1 MSDSTI
7 GARSGEKEAVMN
19 IHTLAGYIQHIY
31 LVEDSKGLLLLD
43 GCSRADVDNVCRYI
57 TQTLGRPL
65 SDLKL
70 IVVTHMHPDH
80 AGGAIKLRERTGAQV
95 ASHPKAINWYAGF
108 AGRTAH
114 GIDLLLTWWVANR
127 IGKPRM
133 PIWYNP
139 ILAPDM
145 TLADNQVLPGFPDW
159 QVMYTP
165 GHTDHDLTLKHI
177 PTQQAYIAD
186 VLVQVKGE
194 LVPPYPLCHPNQ
206 YRESLKK
213 LAQSH
218 IDTFFCAHVPPTQ
231 KSDIDFEHVI
241 EHAPRKP
248 KNHWH
253 SSKNRIKKKL
263 FNKTR
268 EH

>member
-1 MSDSTI
+1 M
-7 GARSGEKEAVMN
+7 K
-19 IHTLAGYIQHIY
+19 IHTLSGYIQHIY
-31 LVEDSKGLLLLD
+31 LVEEGEKLLLLD
-43 GCSRADVDNVCRYI
+43 GCSRADVDKVCAYI
-57 TQTLGRPL
+57 TQKLGRKL

-80 AGGAIKLRERTGAQV
+80 AGGAMRLRARTGAQV
-95 ASHPKAINWYAGF
+95 ASHSKARRWYAGLS
-108 AGRTAH
+108 GRFAH

-133 PIWYNP
+133 PVWYNP
-139 ILAPDM
+139 ILAPD
-145 TLADNQVLPGFPDW
+145 LLLKDGQLLPGFSDW
-159 QVMYTP
+159 QVMFTP
-165 GHTDHDLTLKHI
+165 GHTDHDLSIVHV

-206 YRESLKK
+206 YRESLSK
-213 LAQSH
+213 LAHSQ
-218 IDTFFCAHVPPTQ
+218 IETFFCAHVPPT
-231 KSDIDFEHVI
+231 KKDDIDFAHVI
-241 EHAPRKP
+241 ENAPRKP

-263 FNKTR
+263 FGLTR

>member
-1 MSDSTI
+1 M
-7 GARSGEKEAVMN
+7 RK
-19 IHTLAGYIQHIY
+19 
-31 LVEDSKGLLLLD
+31 
-43 GCSRADVDNVCRYI
+43 
-57 TQTLGRPL
+57 
-65 SDLKL
+65 
-70 IVVTHMHPDH
+70 
-80 AGGAIKLRERTGAQV
+80 RTGAQV
-95 ASHPKAINWYAGF
+95 ASHPKAANWYSGF

-139 ILAPDM
+139 ILAPDI
-145 TLADNQVLPGFPDW
+145 TLKDNQTLPGFSDW

-165 GHTDHDLTLKHI
+165 GHTDHDLTLAHI

-206 YRESLKK
+206 YRESLKR
-213 LAQSH
+213 LAQSQ
-218 IDTFFCAHVPPTQ
+218 IDTFFCAHVPPTK

-241 EHAPRKP
+241 ENAPRKP

-263 FNKTR
+263 FNQTR

>member
-1 MSDSTI
+1 M
-7 GARSGEKEAVMN
+7 K
-19 IHTLAGYIQHIY
+19 IHTLPGYIQHIY
-31 LVEDSKGLLLLD
+31 LVEDSQGLLLLD
-43 GCSRADVDNVCRYI
+43 GCSRADVDSVCDYI
-57 TQTLGRPL
+57 CHTLGRPL

-80 AGGAIKLRERTGAQV
+80 AGGAMGLRARTGAKV
-95 ASHPKAINWYAGF
+95 AAHPKAATWYKGL

-114 GIDLLLTWWVANR
+114 GIDLLLTWWVAGR
-127 IGKPRM
+127 IGKPRV

-139 ILAPDM
+139 ILS
-145 TLADNQVLPGFPDW
+145 ADIVLTDGQCLPVFEDW
-159 QVMYTP
+159 QVLYTP
-165 GHTDHDLTLKHI
+165 GHTDHDLSVLHV
-177 PTQQAYIAD
+177 PSQQAYIAD
-186 VLVQVKGE
+186 VLVKVKGQ

-213 LAQSH
+213 LAQSQ
-218 IDTFFCAHVPPTQ
+218 IETFFCAHVAPTA
-231 KSDIDFEHVI
+231 KSTINFEHVI
-241 EHAPRKP
+241 DNAPRKP

-263 FNKTR
+263 FGLTE